1 MDSDS
6 ASQSSSEDP
15 TTIEETAAALTPI
28 MDGLIRDMRIIETK
42 VLASKDDLFKQV
54 VRPLPGTMR
63 TIWTIL
69 SLPATME
76 FDALLERIFTAA
88 ERLDTASRTM
98 YFPDNI
104 ALIFGKSQV
113 VLYEL
118 IDTLVDGL
126 EFVDTVTVL
135 A

>member
-6 ASQSSSEDP
+6 VSQISSEDP
-15 TTIEETAAALTPI
+15 TTIEETAAALMPM

-42 VLASKDDLFKQV
+42 VDASKEDMYKQV
-54 VRPLPGTMR
+54 VRPLPGVMR
-63 TIWTIL
+63 NVWTIL
-69 SLPATME
+69 DLPPTME
-76 FDALLERIFTAA
+76 FDALLERIFASA
-88 ERLDTASRTM
+88 ERLEAASRTM
-98 YFPDNI
+98 YFPDKM

-126 EFVDTVTVL
+126 EFVVP